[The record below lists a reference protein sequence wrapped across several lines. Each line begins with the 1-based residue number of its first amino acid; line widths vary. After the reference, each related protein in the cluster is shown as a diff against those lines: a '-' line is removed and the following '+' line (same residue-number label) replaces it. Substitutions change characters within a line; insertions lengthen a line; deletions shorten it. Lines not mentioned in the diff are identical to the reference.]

1 MDIQA
6 AILREPGGQFAI
18 EAATLDAPKTSEVL
32 VKVVAAGVCHTDIGV
47 QHIMPMPVVLG
58 HEGSGLVEAR
68 PGGDE
73 SCTRGLRRDD
83 LWVMWE
89 MS

>member
-18 EAATLDAPKTSEVL
+18 ETVTLDAPKPGEVL

-47 QHIMPMPVVLG
+47 QHTMPMPVVLG
-58 HEGSGLVEAR
+58 HEGSGFVEAVGAGVTKVAR
-68 PGGDE
+68 GDSVVMTFG
-73 SCTRGLRRDD
+73 SCGR
-83 LWVMWE
+83 
-89 MS
+89 